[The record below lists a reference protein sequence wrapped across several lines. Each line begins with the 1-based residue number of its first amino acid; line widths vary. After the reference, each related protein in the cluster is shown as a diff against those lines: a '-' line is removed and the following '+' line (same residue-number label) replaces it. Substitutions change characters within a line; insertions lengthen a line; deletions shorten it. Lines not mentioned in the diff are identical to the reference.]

1 MESRELNSALIGQ
14 ELHDG
19 WVIEMPCPPVEPDQ
33 VIQSEPDILR
43 SVEENHEDRF
53 VTSSRMH

>member
-33 VIQSEPDILR
+33 VIQSEPD
-43 SVEENHEDRF
+43 
-53 VTSSRMH
+53 T

>member
-19 WVIEMPCPPVEPDQ
+19 WTAGICKSTWNFPLTRSKADPKL
-33 VIQSEPDILR
+33 DI
-43 SVEENHEDRF
+43 DR
-53 VTSSRMH
+53 